1 MGIEDAGE
9 KLEISMNITL
19 ITILAGFT
27 AFGFG
32 TWLSSKMKI
41 TIPIRYVRNK
51 GQLIGAAALEAFV
64 IPLVLGGSAG
74 ILTATFLPR
83 FL

>member
-1 MGIEDAGE
+1 MGIQDAGE

-19 ITILAGFT
+19 ITILAAFT
-27 AFGFG
+27 AFGLG
-32 TWLSSKMKI
+32 TWLSSKMRI
-41 TIPIRYVRNK
+41 TIPIRYVTDK
-51 GQLIGAAALEAFV
+51 GLRLGAAVLEAFV

>member
-1 MGIEDAGE
+1 MGIQDAGG

-19 ITILAGFT
+19 ITIFAAFT
-27 AFGFG
+27 AFGLG
-32 TWLSSKMKI
+32 TWLSSQMRI
-41 TIPIRYVRNK
+41 TIPIRYITDK
-51 GQLIGAAALEAFV
+51 GLLLGAAALEVFV